1 MATRTATQPET
12 TTGHAELELE
22 QLVTDL
28 TRILARM
35 VVQQSPG
42 AGAATFGQLAV
53 DGLRVATTEEA
64 GRIEKWLVEH
74 P

>member
-1 MATRTATQPET
+1 MATRTANQPAAD
-12 TTGHAELELE
+12 HAELE

-53 DGLRVATTEEA
+53 DGIRVATMEEA
-64 GRIEKWLVEH
+64 ARIEKWLTEH